1 MRIRLGLVIAAVA
14 LAQMLFIA
22 RLVRRRQ
29 LREKY
34 AMLWMA
40 VGAVVV
46 AITLIRGP
54 IDRMA
59 TALGVTY
66 PPSIL
71 FLIGIMFLLTVVAH
85 LSWEVSRL
93 EEKTRRLAEEVALM
107 RPERPDAPPREAS
120 AGDTGTY

>member
-1 MRIRLGLVIAAVA
+1 MRVRLGLLVAAVA

-34 AMLWMA
+34 AMLWMT

-59 TALGVTY
+59 KALGVTY

-107 RPERPDAPPREAS
+107 QVERPEGPPREAP
-120 AGDTGTY
+120 AGDPAT